1 MSETVASAE
10 LFLQN
15 LQEGVLASLEGWL
28 SDSVIGK
35 NPTLLLMAGIIYT
48 HEQNY
53 VEALKVTH
61 TISGD
66 LEL

>member
-1 MSETVASAE
+1 M
-10 LFLQN
+10 
-15 LQEGVLASLEGWL
+15 LASLEGWL

>member
-1 MSETVASAE
+1 MVA
-10 LFLQN
+10 QPICDD
-15 LQEGVLASLEGWL
+15 LQEEVLASLEGWL